1 MGYCCRFFVFDY
13 VWLMVVL
20 HVVCSENDQAGGIL
34 SDRAALV
41 SFAAGVTDDP
51 GHVLEGW
58 NDDSGVHVCKW
69 SGVGC
74 DLRGN
79 RVIEL
84 NLSQKSLRGMISP
97 ALFNLTHLGILDLSW
112 NLFEGRLP
120 SEVGSLVSLKEM
132 SLSSNMLEG
141 NIPMEVG
148 LLKELVYLDLGS
160 NKFVGDIPASLFCNG
175 SSSLQ
180 YLDLSNNSLSGEIPF
195 HSQCELRELRYLLWS
210 NHFVGEVPLALSNS
224 SNLEWLDLEYNSLSG
239 ELPSK
244 ILSKML
250 HLKFLYLSY
259 NHFSSHGGNA
269 DLVPFFESLV
279 NASYLQEL
287 DLAGNHL
294 GGELPSVISALSTN
308 LVQINLD
315 DNRISGFIPPQIS
328 NLENLTLL
336 NLSSNLLNGSIPS
349 ELCQIGKLERLYLSN
364 NSLSGNI
371 PSAFGNMPHLGLLD
385 LSKNKLSGIIP
396 DSFANLVQLR
406 RLLLYD
412 NQLSGTIPPS
422 LGKCINLEILD
433 LSHNRVSGAIP
444 SEVAGLRSLK
454 LYLNLSSNFLSGQ
467 IPLELSKMDM
477 VLAIDLSLNKLS
489 GSLPSQLG
497 SCIALEYLN
506 LSHNFLEDQIPESIG
521 NLPYL
526 QELDVS
532 GNRFDGEIPQSFQQS
547 STLKTLNFSNNNF
560 YGVITKNG
568 SFSSL
573 TADSFLGN
581 ERLCGSIKGLRKCR
595 RKRVRSFLIAFLLS
609 SVIAPIFC
617 LVGYPLVQR
626 AKRRQKLPILE
637 GKDIPDDEES
647 RDEVKYPRIS
657 RRQLIEATG
666 GFSSSSLIGSGN
678 FGHVYKGI
686 LQDNTSIAVKVLHS
700 KVAGEII
707 TGSFKRECQVLKTTR
722 HRNLIRI
729 ITTCSRP
736 DFKALVLPLMGNG
749 SLENHLY
756 PSHGS
761 KNGLNLVQLVS
772 ICSDVAEGMS
782 YLHHYSP
789 VKVVHCDLKPS
800 NILLD
805 DDMRALVTDFGIARL
820 VKGGDDSSSAYD
832 SASCDST
839 EGLLCGSVG
848 YIAPEYGMGK
858 RASPQGDVYSF
869 GVLLLEIIAGKR
881 PTDVLFQQGSSL
893 PEWIKSCYPHKL
905 EPIIQEAI
913 KLRSTQ
919 PETCPFVDQRI
930 WWDVILELIELGLIC
945 TQNNP
950 GTRPTMLDVAH
961 EMSRLKQYLCSPSS
975 LIVEE
980 A

>member
-1 MGYCCRFFVFDY
+1 
-13 VWLMVVL
+13 MVVF
-20 HVVCSENDQAGGIL
+20 HVVYSENETGIL
-34 SDRAALV
+34 SDQAALA
-41 SFAAGVTDDP
+41 SFMSGITDDP
-51 GHVLEGW
+51 EHVLEGW
-58 NDDSGVHVCKW
+58 NADSGVHVCKW

-74 DLRGN
+74 DMKGD

-84 NLSQKSLRGMISP
+84 NLSHKSLRGMISP
-97 ALFNLTHLGILDLSW
+97 AVFNLTRLEILDLSW

-120 SEVGSLVSLKEM
+120 SEIGALVSLREM
-132 SLSSNMLEG
+132 SLSSNVLEG
-141 NIPMEVG
+141 NIPVEVG

-160 NKFVGDIPASLFCNG
+160 NKFVGGIPASLFCNG

-180 YLDLSNNSLSGEIPF
+180 YLDLSNNSLSGGIPF
-195 HSQCELRELRYLLWS
+195 HSQCELRELRYLLLWS

-224 SNLEWLDLEYNSLSG
+224 SNIEWLDLEYNSLSG

-244 ILSKML
+244 ILSKMF

-259 NHFSSHGGNA
+259 NHFTSPGGNA
-269 DLVPFFESLV
+269 DLVPFFESMV
-279 NASYLQEL
+279 NSSDLQEL

-294 GGELPSVISALSTN
+294 GGELPSIIGALSTK

-315 DNRISGFIPPQIS
+315 DNQISGLIPPQIS
-328 NLENLTLL
+328 NLVNLTLL

-349 ELCQIGKLERLYLSN
+349 ELCQTRKLERLYLSN

-406 RLLLYD
+406 KLLLYE

-433 LSHNRVSGAIP
+433 LSRNRISGAIP

-454 LYLNLSSNFLSGQ
+454 LYLNLSSNLLTGH

-477 VLAIDLSLNKLS
+477 VLAIDLSLNELS

-497 SCIALEYLN
+497 SCVALECLN
-506 LSHNFLEDQIPESIG
+506 LSHNFLEDQIPESLG

-532 GNRFDGEIPQSFQQS
+532 ANLFNGEIPQSLQQS
-547 STLKTLNFSNNNF
+547 GTLKRLNFSYNNF
-560 YGVITKNG
+560 HGVIIQNG
-568 SFSSL
+568 SFLSL

-581 ERLCGSIKGLRKCR
+581 ERLCGPIKGLRKCHR
-595 RKRVRSFLIAFLLS
+595 RRTRPFLLALLLS
-609 SVIAPIFC
+609 SAITPIFC
-617 LVGYPLVQR
+617 LIGYPLVQR
-626 AKRRQKLPILE
+626 AKRRRQLPISDHV
-637 GKDIPDDEES
+637 KDIPDDEES

-666 GFSSSSLIGSGN
+666 GFSSSSLIGSGT

-686 LQDNTSIAVKVLHS
+686 LHDNTSIAVKVLHS

-749 SLENHLY
+749 SLEKHLY
-756 PSHGS
+756 PNHGT
-761 KNGLNLVQLVS
+761 KHVLNLVQLVS

-820 VKGGDDSSSAYD
+820 VKGRDDYSSVDD

-848 YIAPEYGMGK
+848 YIAPEYGMGR

-869 GVLLLEIIAGKR
+869 GVLLLEIMSGKR

-893 PEWIKSCYPHKL
+893 PEWIKSCYPDKL
-905 EPIIQEAI
+905 EPIIQEAT

-919 PETCPFVDQRI
+919 LDMCPFDQNI
-930 WWDVILELIELGLIC
+930 WRDVVLELIELGLIC

-975 LIVEE
+975 LTSEE

>member
-1 MGYCCRFFVFDY
+1 MGCCRIFAFDL
-13 VWLMVVL
+13 VSLMVL
-20 HVVCSENDQAGGIL
+20 FHVVYSENDQAGIS

-41 SFAAGVTDDP
+41 SFVSGITDDP
-51 GHVLEGW
+51 EHVLESW
-58 NDDSGVHVCKW
+58 NADSGVHICKW

-74 DLRGN
+74 DMKGN

-84 NLSQKSLRGMISP
+84 NLSHKSLKGMISP
-97 ALFNLTHLGILDLSW
+97 TLFSLTYLEILDLSW
-112 NLFEGRLP
+112 NLFEGRIP
-120 SEVGSLVSLKEM
+120 SEVGTLVSLKEM
-132 SLSSNMLEG
+132 SLSSNILEG
-141 NIPMEVG
+141 NIPIEVG

-160 NKFVGDIPASLFCNG
+160 NKFEGEIPASLFCNG

-195 HSQCELRELRYLLWS
+195 HSQCELRELRYLLLWS
-210 NHFVGEVPLALSNS
+210 NHFFGQVPLALSNS
-224 SNLEWLDLEYNSLSG
+224 SDLEWLDLEHNFLSG

-244 ILSKML
+244 SLSKML

-279 NASYLQEL
+279 NSSKLQEL

-294 GGELPSVISALSTN
+294 GGELPSIIGALSTK
-308 LVQINLD
+308 LVQINLG
-315 DNRISGFIPPQIS
+315 DNQISGFIPPQIS
-328 NLENLTLL
+328 NLVNLTLL

-371 PSAFGNMPHLGLLD
+371 PFTFGNMSHLGLLD

-433 LSHNRVSGAIP
+433 LSHNRISGEIP
-444 SEVAGLRSLK
+444 SEVAGLSSLK
-454 LYLNLSSNFLSGQ
+454 LYLNLSSNFLSGH

-477 VLAIDLSLNKLS
+477 VLAIDLSLNILS
-489 GSLPSQLG
+489 SSLPSQLG
-497 SCIALEYLN
+497 SCIALECLN
-506 LSHNFLEDQIPESIG
+506 LSHNFLEDRIPESIG

-532 GNRFDGEIPQSFQQS
+532 GNRLNGEIPQSLQDS
-547 STLKTLNFSNNNF
+547 ATLKRLNFSYNNF
-560 YGVITKNG
+560 YGVISNRG

-573 TADSFLGN
+573 TIASFLGN
-581 ERLCGSIKGLRKCR
+581 ERICGSIQGLRKCH
-595 RKRVRSFLIAFLLS
+595 RKRAHSFLMAFLLS
-609 SVIAPIFC
+609 SAITPIFC
-617 LVGYPLVQR
+617 LVGYPLIQR
-626 AKRRQKLPILE
+626 AKRRRKPPILE
-637 GKDIPDDEES
+637 GEDIPDDEES

-736 DFKALVLPLMGNG
+736 DFKALVLPLMPNG

-761 KNGLNLVQLVS
+761 KNGLDLVQLVS

-805 DDMRALVTDFGIARL
+805 DDMRALVTDFGIAKL
-820 VKGGDDSSSAYD
+820 VKGGGDNSSAYD
-832 SASCDST
+832 SVSCDST
-839 EGLLCGSVG
+839 EGLLCGSLG

-858 RASPQGDVYSF
+858 RASSQGDVYSF

-893 PEWIKSCYPHKL
+893 PECIKSCYPDKL

-913 KLRSTQ
+913 KLRSTKLG
-919 PETCPFVDQRI
+919 TCPFDRRI
-930 WWDVILELIELGLIC
+930 WCEVILELIELGLIC

-950 GTRPTMLDVAH
+950 RTRPTMLDVAH

-975 LIVEE
+975 LIIEE